1 MADATVEDD
10 RVHARRWA
18 ILAVL
23 CLCLLIVGID
33 GTIVNV
39 ALPTFVRE
47 LDASASDLQWI
58 VDAYTIVFASL
69 LLMAGNTGDR
79 RGRKKALIF
88 GLIVF
93 GVGSAIASQVSS
105 AEALI
110 GMRAVQGFG
119 AAFLMPATLS
129 ILTNVFHDP
138 TERRRAIALW
148 AGVAGLGVAIG
159 PLTGGW
165 LLKHFW
171 WGSVFLVNVP
181 VIAVALVATVIIVPE
196 SKDASAPPLDV
207 GGVVFSI
214 VGLFGL
220 LYGIIEG
227 PARGWTDPAVVA
239 GFVIGAV
246 FLTALVLWE
255 LHTPYPLLD
264 MTFFKNPRFSAA
276 SIAITLVFFAMFG
289 SLFFLSQFLQFV
301 LGYDAFQAGLAL
313 LPVAASLMIAA
324 PLSARLVAW
333 FGTKIVVG
341 AGLVIVA
348 AGMVLMSFVEVNSGY
363 GLIAAVLTTIG
374 VGMGLAMAPATDSI
388 MGSLPPERAGV
399 GSAMNDT
406 TREIGGALGV
416 AVLGSITAA
425 SYASE
430 ITGNAQYEQL
440 KKFSPQLANAVADS
454 IGSATV
460 AATKLPAQ
468 VASQVLAGARSAF
481 VNALDTTVIVG
492 AIVALLGALIAVV
505 FLPSRP
511 QRVETGSEDIDELA
525 TSAAQKL
532 GPGPRRSVLEAT
544 LSILAEGGLSSLNV
558 NGIAARSGVATATIE
573 RVWSSKLDMVVH
585 AFESVFAPEPVP
597 DTGSFRTDCDVY
609 LTNLANSLSRADAAP
624 VIAALVGEAGRDPR
638 VATALRERLVD
649 PRRVAVREMIR
660 RAVDRGELD
669 NFTDPELVADVLAGP
684 LFHRLLITGE
694 PISTETGHELARLVA
709 DHVGAPR

>member
-246 FLTALVLWE
+246 FLTALVL
-255 LHTPYPLLD
+255 
-264 MTFFKNPRFSAA
+264 
-276 SIAITLVFFAMFG
+276 
-289 SLFFLSQFLQFV
+289 
-301 LGYDAFQAGLAL
+301 
-313 LPVAASLMIAA
+313 
-324 PLSARLVAW
+324 
-333 FGTKIVVG
+333 
-341 AGLVIVA
+341 
-348 AGMVLMSFVEVNSGY
+348 
-363 GLIAAVLTTIG
+363 
-374 VGMGLAMAPATDSI
+374 
-388 MGSLPPERAGV
+388 
-399 GSAMNDT
+399 
-406 TREIGGALGV
+406 
-416 AVLGSITAA
+416 
-425 SYASE
+425 
-430 ITGNAQYEQL
+430 
-440 KKFSPQLANAVADS
+440 
-454 IGSATV
+454 
-460 AATKLPAQ
+460 
-468 VASQVLAGARSAF
+468 
-481 VNALDTTVIVG
+481 
-492 AIVALLGALIAVV
+492 
-505 FLPSRP
+505 
-511 QRVETGSEDIDELA
+511 
-525 TSAAQKL
+525 
-532 GPGPRRSVLEAT
+532 
-544 LSILAEGGLSSLNV
+544 
-558 NGIAARSGVATATIE
+558 
-573 RVWSSKLDMVVH
+573 
-585 AFESVFAPEPVP
+585 
-597 DTGSFRTDCDVY
+597 
-609 LTNLANSLSRADAAP
+609 
-624 VIAALVGEAGRDPR
+624 
-638 VATALRERLVD
+638 
-649 PRRVAVREMIR
+649 
-660 RAVDRGELD
+660 
-669 NFTDPELVADVLAGP
+669 
-684 LFHRLLITGE
+684 
-694 PISTETGHELARLVA
+694 
-709 DHVGAPR
+709 